1 MEEIIL
7 KLQSIKLLNSEIEK
21 VWQLEKISNELRNLA
36 EIKRNNII
44 NTLKL
49 NIMNTLKLT
58 PKTVTRDILSNGL
71 INLKKSDLYLY
82 INEDINLL
90 FYYDKEDNTINV
102 SNECHFSSSDYYKF
116 NIENINKL
124 VNQTFENNHELN
136 NN

>member
-7 KLQSIKLLNSEIEK
+7 KLQSIKLLNSEIDK
-21 VWQLEKISNELRNLA
+21 VWQLEKISNELKNLA
-36 EIKRNNII
+36 EIKRKNII
-44 NTLKL
+44 NNLKI
-49 NIMNTLKLT
+49 NIMKTLKLT
-58 PKTVTRDILSNGL
+58 PETATREIVTNSL
-71 INLKKSDLYLY
+71 INLKKSDFYLY

-102 SNECHFSSSDYYKF
+102 SNEYHFSSSDYYKF

>member
-7 KLQSIKLLNSEIEK
+7 KLQSIKLLNSEIDK
-21 VWQLEKISNELRNLA
+21 VWQLEKISNELKNLA
-36 EIKRNNII
+36 EIKRKNII
-44 NTLKL
+44 NNLKI
-49 NIMNTLKLT
+49 NIMKTLKLT
-58 PKTVTRDILSNGL
+58 PETATREIVTNSL
-71 INLKKSDLYLY
+71 INLKKSDFYLY

-102 SNECHFSSSDYYKF
+102 SNEHHFSSSDYYKF

>member
-7 KLQSIKLLNSEIEK
+7 KLQSIKLLNSEIDK
-21 VWQLEKISNELRNLA
+21 VWQLEKISNELKNLA
-36 EIKRNNII
+36 EIKRKNII
-44 NTLKL
+44 NNLKI
-49 NIMNTLKLT
+49 NIMKTLKLT
-58 PKTVTRDILSNGL
+58 PETATREIVTNSL
-71 INLKKSDLYLY
+71 INLKKSDFYLY

-102 SNECHFSSSDYYKF
+102 SNDYHFSSSDYYKF